1 MKDTLIHVYLGSLD
15 NRIPT
20 PHINIKEDLIPVD
33 KTFGAYSLIVSAKG
47 ARFVAKSAR
56 INGMMKFS
64 MPISNSLKLKSIALE
79 CDSENYKEV
88 EIYFDVLPIQN
99 VDDIGL
105 IKPIAR
111 ATLLLASPH
120 EGSIHFYITFS
131 IMEGE
136 IGNWG

>member
-1 MKDTLIHVYLGSLD
+1 
-15 NRIPT
+15 
-20 PHINIKEDLIPVD
+20 
-33 KTFGAYSLIVSAKG
+33 
-47 ARFVAKSAR
+47 
-56 INGMMKFS
+56 MMKFS

-120 EGSIHFYITFS
+120 EGSINFYITFS